1 MSDKPVVVFTDKELI
16 RKIRNHVGH
25 KGKSTKVVFFADD
38 REPQVLGRKSWNLY
52 RHTGRGGWWGEYVP
66 STRRIEVGLLSTIVT
81 NHTYPIKLNQFEFK
95 RAVKI

>member
-38 REPQVLGRKSWNLY
+38 RAPQVLGRKSYSLWSY
-52 RHTGRGGWWGEYVP
+52 TAKAGPYIP
-66 STRRIEVGLLSTIVT
+66 STRRIEVGLLSDIVKS
-81 NHTYPIKLNQFEFK
+81 HTHPVRVNKLEFK